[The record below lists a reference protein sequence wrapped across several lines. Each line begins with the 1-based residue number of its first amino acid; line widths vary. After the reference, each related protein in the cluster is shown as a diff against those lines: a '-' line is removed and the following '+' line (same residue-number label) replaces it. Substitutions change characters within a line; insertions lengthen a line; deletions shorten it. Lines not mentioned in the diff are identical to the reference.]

1 MTARVRKVTVRLTES
16 ELVKLRDLVKRSGYS
31 QEAYLRSIIAKII
44 PPDKPPSD
52 YHAMVRELSAIGNN
66 LNQIAAR
73 ANSLGVIDAK
83 RYDEQTEA
91 LSVAVA
97 KIGRIVREG
106 RRL

>member
-1 MTARVRKVTVRLTES
+1 MTTRCRKVTVRLTEA
-16 ELVKLRDLVKRSGYS
+16 ELAKLRGLVERTGYS
-31 QEAYLRSIIAKII
+31 QEAYLRSIIAGIV
-44 PPDKPPSD
+44 PPDKPPPD

-91 LSVAVA
+91 LSAAVA
-97 KIGRIVREG
+97 EIGCIVREG